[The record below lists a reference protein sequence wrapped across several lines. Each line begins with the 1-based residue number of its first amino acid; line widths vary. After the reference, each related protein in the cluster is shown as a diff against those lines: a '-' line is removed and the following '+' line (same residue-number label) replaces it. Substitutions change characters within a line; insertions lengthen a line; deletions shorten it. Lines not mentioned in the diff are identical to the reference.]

1 MGERKAGQVAGRKR
15 NLTPKQER
23 FALEY
28 FKTGN
33 ASKAYRI
40 AYDCQ
45 NMAPETI
52 NRKALEVLENGM
64 IAARIERLRAKAEA
78 KGMRSKEEALEMLWN
93 WANKSERDRAQVMK
107 LIGKFMGWEAPT
119 RQQIEHAL
127 ASPFEKFMDTTE
139 SEPDTEPETNG
150 D

>member
-1 MGERKAGQVAGRKR
+1 MAAKR
-15 NLTPKQER
+15 HLTPKQER

-33 ASKAYRI
+33 ASEAYRI

-45 NMAPETI
+45 KMSPE
-52 NRKALEVLENGM
+52 A
-64 IAARIERLRAKAEA
+64 IAVEASKLSQNPSITLIVDRLRAKAEA
-78 KGMRSKEEALEMLWN
+78 RGIMTKEQAIARLAEIAMQDEKDRVAAVKELSK
-93 WANKSERDRAQVMK
+93 
-107 LIGKFMGWEAPT
+107 IMGWEAPT

-127 ASPFEKFMDTTE
+127 ASPFEKFIEAAQEDQGNDQ
-139 SEPDTEPETNG
+139 PAETVDG

>member
-15 NLTPKQER
+15 SLTPKQER

-33 ASKAYRI
+33 ASEAYRI

-45 NMAPETI
+45 NMKPEVI
-52 NRKALEVLENGM
+52 KVKASELLASGNVSVTVD
-64 IAARIERLRAKAEA
+64 RLRAKAEA
-78 KGMRSKEEALEMLWN
+78 KGIMTKEQAIARLAEIAMQDEKDRVAAVKELSK
-93 WANKSERDRAQVMK
+93 
-107 LIGKFMGWEAPT
+107 IMGWEAPT